1 MAKHNLLGSWG
12 EKAAT
17 EHLVKLGYAIV
28 ERNLKIGTYEIDIIA
43 TKGNTI
49 AFVEVKTRSNDDAD
63 PLDAIDQKRINRM
76 ARAADIYIRSR
87 NIEYEPQFDIIA
99 INGTDSNNYK
109 LEHYPDAF
117 LPPLT
122 TY

>member
-1 MAKHNLLGSWG
+1 MAKHNALGSWG
-12 EKAAT
+12 EDTAA
-17 EHLVKLGYAIV
+17 EHLTKLGYAIV

-43 TKGNTI
+43 TKGNII
-49 AFVEVKTRSNDDAD
+49 AFVEVKTRSNDDDD
-63 PLDAIDQKRINRM
+63 PLEAIDRKRINRM

-87 NIEYEPQFDIIA
+87 EIEFEPQFDIIA
-99 INGTDSNNYK
+99 INGTDRNNCK
-109 LEHYPDAF
+109 LVHYPDAF